1 MAYQERLKS
10 WAVIHLLSASQKVVI
25 SRHRSRIDAEGYLQ
39 LLRQQ
44 KPNTKHEVVF
54 DPAQVKES

>member
-10 WAVIHLLSASQKVVI
+10 WTVVHLLSSSQKVVV
-25 SRHRSRIDAEGYLQ
+25 SRHRSMVDAEGYVK

-44 KPNTKHEVVF
+44 KPNSKHEVVF
-54 DPAQVKES
+54 DPAQIKE